1 MRLNSNELH
10 NIAMDVHFGDTWRAK
25 IPAPVDAL
33 LNDPKFLVNCRD
45 KLRVTDFVEFIGMT
59 DGRPVEYARTMVTEK
74 LGTGE
79 IKLWVLDYQTYTA
92 AVFTT
97 PKKHEPSYAPDEL
110 LITKDEAIPDVK
122 KARDGKYNLVQDG
135 VLIAKGIEDEQE
147 ATLMALGQ
155 RRIGAR
161 YRVK

>member
-1 MRLNSNELH
+1 MRLNSSELH

-25 IPAPVDAL
+25 VPAPMDVL

-74 LGTGE
+74 LDTGE
-79 IKLWVLDYQTYTA
+79 IKLWVLDYQTYAA
-92 AVFTT
+92 AVFTP

-110 LITKDEAIPDVK
+110 LVSVDEPAPEIKKD
-122 KARDGKYNLVQDG
+122 RNGKYKLVQDG
-135 VLIAKGIEDEQE
+135 VVIAAGIEDEQD
-147 ATLMALGQ
+147 AISMAHGQ